1 MNILQDLELALH
13 KVLGSP
19 PQVKSEQLCAIA
31 ELLNHDTTAKIVDH
45 LLQDPS
51 ALTLIANRSY
61 THSLGFRKI
70 TLIDIDQGYT
80 LRLHIWDSD
89 SQPDIPLVEAK
100 HEHSFDF
107 ISRVLYGGME
117 TQCYKI
123 STLTDAEKALLATVK
138 KRLAALDE
146 EQRKAVSAAVASLE
160 TAGLTAFG
168 SSQAED
174 EGLSGMLESASKTIC
189 DSLQLSA
196 DELALLVDIQGQYQY
211 DKARSIFGGRYM
223 HSHVADVLLK
233 PCAVIKLQPGDI
245 YFHGYEYSHRLYMPA
260 NQANATLVVTTQVSA
275 EALGSNFQHP
285 SWFAGEEVGFARSMY
300 TPEDLKAALR
310 AFQDRL
316 QQTAPVSGRQVIVQS
331 Q

>member
-1 MNILQDLELALH
+1 VNILQDLELALH

-19 PQVKSEQLCAIA
+19 PQVKSEQLSAIA
-31 ELLNHDTTAKIVDH
+31 ELLNYDTTAKIVDH
-45 LLQDPS
+45 LLQDPT
-51 ALTLIANRSY
+51 ALALIANRSY

-123 STLTDAEKALLATVK
+123 SALTDAQKTLLATVK
-138 KRLAALDE
+138 ERLAALDQ

-168 SSQAED
+168 SHQAQD
-174 EGLSGMLESASKTIC
+174 EGLNDVLESAAKNVRGL
-189 DSLQLSA
+189 LQLSA
-196 DELALLVDIQGQYQY
+196 DELATIVDIQGQYQY
-211 DKARSIFGGRYM
+211 DKAKSIFGGRYM
-223 HSHVADVLLK
+223 HSHVADIMLA
-233 PCAVIKLQPGDI
+233 PCAVIKLVPGDI
-245 YFHGYEYSHRLYMPA
+245 YFHGHEYAHRLYMPA
-260 NQANATLVVTTQVSA
+260 NQPNATLVVTTQVSA
-275 EALGSNFQHP
+275 DALGSNFQHP

-300 TPEDLKAALR
+300 TADNLSAALR
-310 AFQDRL
+310 AFKDRL
-316 QQTAPVSGRQVIVQS
+316 QQTASISGRQVVVK
-331 Q
+331 